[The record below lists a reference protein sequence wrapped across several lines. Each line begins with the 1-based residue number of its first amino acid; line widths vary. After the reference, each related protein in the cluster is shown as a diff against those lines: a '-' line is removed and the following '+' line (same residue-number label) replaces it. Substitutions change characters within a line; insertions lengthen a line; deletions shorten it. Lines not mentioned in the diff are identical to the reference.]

1 MTDLDELLP
10 AIAAGD
16 AEAFGRWMVAAE
28 PGLRRSL
35 RGFATQVDTEAVL
48 QEGLLRVWQVAPRVA
63 VDGKGNSLLRL
74 AHTIVRNAALDEARR
89 ASTLRE
95 SARDELD
102 PAALSVSDPD
112 PFLRELIA
120 ACFDALPPT
129 PRQLLAL
136 RLQAAGGVHDKVLA
150 RRAKK
155 KLNTF
160 LQAITRAKKLLGE
173 CLERKG
179 VSLEAT

>member
-1 MTDLDELLP
+1 MTDLDHYLP

-16 AEAFGRWMVAAE
+16 AEAFGQWMVAAE
-28 PGLRRSL
+28 PSLRRSL

-48 QEGLLRVWQVAPRVA
+48 QEGLLRVWQVAHRVT
-63 VDGKGNSLLRL
+63 VDGQGNSLLRL
-74 AHTIVRNAALDEARR
+74 AHTIVRNAALDEVRR
-89 ASTLRE
+89 ASNQRE
-95 SARDELD
+95 SASDTLD
-102 PAALSVSDPD
+102 PAAATVSAPD
-112 PFLRELIA
+112 PFLRELIL

-129 PRQLLAL
+129 PRRLLAM

-150 RRAKK
+150 REAKK

-160 LQAITRAKKLLGE
+160 LQSITRAKKLLRQ

-179 VSLEAT
+179 APLETT

>member
-10 AIAAGD
+10 AIQAGD

-28 PGLRRSL
+28 PSLRRSL

-48 QEGLLRVWQVAPRVA
+48 QEGLLRVWQVAPRVTT
-63 VDGKGNSLLRL
+63 DGQGNSLLRL

-89 ASTLRE
+89 ARTLRE
-95 SARDELD
+95 TPSDDLD
-102 PAALSVSDPD
+102 PAAVRVHTPD

-120 ACFDALPPT
+120 ACFEALPPT
-129 PRQLLAL
+129 PKKLLTM
-136 RLQAAGGVHDKVLA
+136 RLTAAGGTHDKVLA

-160 LQAITRAKKLLGE
+160 LQAITRAKKLLGQ
-173 CLERKG
+173 CLEGKG
-179 VSLEAT
+179 VSLEAS